1 MRKILVNST
10 ISMGVC
16 HMPKNKIRELLEQL
30 QGELDQV
37 DPQDEKGRKLLENIT
52 ADIDSFLQKSDAQSD
67 ESILQRLQDT
77 IDHFNIEHPKLT
89 MALSEIMSIL
99 SNAGI

>member
-1 MRKILVNST
+1 
-10 ISMGVC
+10 
-16 HMPKNKIRELLEQL
+16 MPKNKIRELLEQL

-52 ADIDSFLQKSDAQSD
+52 AEIDGFLQESDDRRD
-67 ESILQRLQDT
+67 ESILHRLQDT

-89 MALSEIMSIL
+89 LALSEILSIL

>member
-1 MRKILVNST
+1 
-10 ISMGVC
+10 
-16 HMPKNKIRELLEQL
+16 MPKNKIRELLEQL

-37 DPQDEKGRKLLENIT
+37 DPQDAKGRELLENIT
-52 ADIDSFLQKSDAQSD
+52 TDINSLLQDPNIQTD
-67 ESILQRLQDT
+67 ESVLQRLQDS

-89 MALSEIMSIL
+89 MALSEILSIL

>member
-1 MRKILVNST
+1 
-10 ISMGVC
+10 
-16 HMPKNKIRELLEQL
+16 MPKNKIQELLEQL
-30 QGELDQV
+30 RGELDQV

-52 ADIDSFLQKSDAQSD
+52 ADIDSFLHESVDQRD
-67 ESILQRLQDT
+67 ESVLQRLQDT

-89 MALSEIMSIL
+89 MALSEIISIL

>member
-1 MRKILVNST
+1 MPNKKI
-10 ISMGVC
+10 I
-16 HMPKNKIRELLEQL
+16 ELLEQL
-30 QGELDQV
+30 QEELDQI
-37 DPQDEKGRKLLENIT
+37 DPKDVKGRELLENIT
-52 ADIDSFLQKSDAQSD
+52 ADISSLLKESSIPAEDSV
-67 ESILQRLQDT
+67 LQRLQDT

>member
-1 MRKILVNST
+1 
-10 ISMGVC
+10 
-16 HMPKNKIRELLEQL
+16 MPKNKIRELLEQL
-30 QGELDQV
+30 QGELGQIA
-37 DPQDEKGRKLLENIT
+37 PQDKKGRELLENIT
-52 ADIDSFLQKSDAQSD
+52 TDINNLLQ
-67 ESILQRLQDT
+67 ESNTQVEESVIKRLQDT

>member
-1 MRKILVNST
+1 
-10 ISMGVC
+10 
-16 HMPKNKIRELLEQL
+16 MPKNKIRELLEQL
-30 QGELDQV
+30 QGELDQIG
-37 DPQDEKGRKLLENIT
+37 PQDTKGRELLENIT
-52 ADIDSFLQKSDAQSD
+52 ADINSLLQDPNIQTD
-67 ESILQRLQDT
+67 ESVLQRLQDS

>member
-1 MRKILVNST
+1 
-10 ISMGVC
+10 
-16 HMPKNKIRELLEQL
+16 MPKNKIRELLEQL
-30 QGELDQV
+30 QGELDQIA
-37 DPQDEKGRKLLENIT
+37 PQDKKGRELLENIT
-52 ADIDSFLQKSDAQSD
+52 TDINNLLQ
-67 ESILQRLQDT
+67 ESNTQVEESVIKRLQDT

>member
-1 MRKILVNST
+1 
-10 ISMGVC
+10 
-16 HMPKNKIRELLEQL
+16 MPKNKIRELLEQL
-30 QGELDQV
+30 QEELELIS
-37 DPQDEKGRKLLENIT
+37 PQDKKGRDLLENIT
-52 ADIDSFLQKSDAQSD
+52 TDINSLLQDPNVQTDASVL
-67 ESILQRLQDT
+67 ERLQDT

>member
-1 MRKILVNST
+1 MPNRKI
-10 ISMGVC
+10 M
-16 HMPKNKIRELLEQL
+16 ELLEQL
-30 QGELDQV
+30 KGELGQI
-37 DPQDEKGRKLLENIT
+37 DPKDVKGRELLEDIT
-52 ADIDSFLQKSDAQSD
+52 ADISSLLKESNTPAEDSV
-67 ESILQRLQDT
+67 LQRLQDT

>member
-1 MRKILVNST
+1 
-10 ISMGVC
+10 
-16 HMPKNKIRELLEQL
+16 MPKNKIRELLEQL

>member
-1 MRKILVNST
+1 MPNRKI
-10 ISMGVC
+10 M
-16 HMPKNKIRELLEQL
+16 ELLEQL
-30 QGELDQV
+30 KGELGQI
-37 DPQDEKGRKLLENIT
+37 DPKDVKGRELLEDIT
-52 ADIDSFLQKSDAQSD
+52 ADISSLLKESSTPAEDSV
-67 ESILQRLQDT
+67 LQRLQDT

>member
-1 MRKILVNST
+1 
-10 ISMGVC
+10 
-16 HMPKNKIRELLEQL
+16 MPKNKIRELLEQL

-52 ADIDSFLQKSDAQSD
+52 SEIDVFLQESDDRRD
-67 ESILQRLQDT
+67 ESILHRLQDT

-89 MALSEIMSIL
+89 LALSEILSIL

>member
-1 MRKILVNST
+1 
-10 ISMGVC
+10 
-16 HMPKNKIRELLEQL
+16 MPKNKIRELLEQL

-52 ADIDSFLQKSDAQSD
+52 EDINSFLQQSDAQRD
-67 ESILQRLQDT
+67 ETILQRLQDT

-89 MALSEIMSIL
+89 MALLEVLSIL

>member
-1 MRKILVNST
+1 
-10 ISMGVC
+10 
-16 HMPKNKIRELLEQL
+16 MPKNKIRDLLEQL
-30 QGELDQV
+30 QDELELLNPLDK
-37 DPQDEKGRKLLENIT
+37 KGRDLLENIS
-52 ADIDSFLQKSDAQSD
+52 ADINSLLQDSNTQAD
-67 ESILQRLQDT
+67 ESILKRLQDS

>member
-1 MRKILVNST
+1 
-10 ISMGVC
+10 
-16 HMPKNKIRELLEQL
+16 MPKNKIRELLEQL
-30 QGELDQV
+30 QGELDQISS
-37 DPQDEKGRKLLENIT
+37 QDVKGRELLENIT
-52 ADIDSFLQKSDAQSD
+52 ADISSLLQDTDIQTD
-67 ESILQRLQDT
+67 ESILKGLQDS

>member
-1 MRKILVNST
+1 
-10 ISMGVC
+10 
-16 HMPKNKIRELLEQL
+16 MPKNKIRELLEQL
-30 QGELDQV
+30 QGELDQIGS
-37 DPQDEKGRKLLENIT
+37 QDVKGRELLENIT
-52 ADIDSFLQKSDAQSD
+52 ADISSLLQDTDIQTD
-67 ESILQRLQDT
+67 ESILTSLQDS

>member
-1 MRKILVNST
+1 
-10 ISMGVC
+10 
-16 HMPKNKIRELLEQL
+16 MPKNKIRELLEQL
-30 QGELDQV
+30 QGELDQIGS
-37 DPQDEKGRKLLENIT
+37 QDVKGRELLENIT
-52 ADIDSFLQKSDAQSD
+52 ADINSLLQDTDIQTD
-67 ESILQRLQDT
+67 ESILKSLQDS

>member
-1 MRKILVNST
+1 
-10 ISMGVC
+10 
-16 HMPKNKIRELLEQL
+16 MPKNKIRELLEQL

-37 DPQDEKGRKLLENIT
+37 DPQDEKGRKMLENIT
-52 ADIDSFLQKSDAQSD
+52 TEIDSFLQKSDDQRD
-67 ESILQRLQDT
+67 ESFFQRLQDT

>member
-1 MRKILVNST
+1 
-10 ISMGVC
+10 MG
-16 HMPKNKIRELLEQL
+16 
-30 QGELDQV
+30 
-37 DPQDEKGRKLLENIT
+37 PQDVKGRELLENIT
-52 ADIDSFLQKSDAQSD
+52 ADINSLLQDPNIQTD
-67 ESILQRLQDT
+67 ESVLKSLQDS

>member
-1 MRKILVNST
+1 
-10 ISMGVC
+10 
-16 HMPKNKIRELLEQL
+16 MPKNKIRELLEQL

-37 DPQDEKGRKLLENIT
+37 DPQDEKGRDLLKNIT
-52 ADIDSFLQKSDAQSD
+52 ADIDSFLQKSDAHAE

>member
-1 MRKILVNST
+1 MIHFILD
-10 ISMGVC
+10 ISKGVC
-16 HMPKNKIRELLEQL
+16 YMQKNKIRELLEQL

-37 DPQDEKGRKLLENIT
+37 NPQDKKGRDLLENIT
-52 ADIDSFLQKSDAQSD
+52 TDINSLLQDSNIQSD
-67 ESILQRLQDT
+67 ESVLQRLQDT

>member
-1 MRKILVNST
+1 
-10 ISMGVC
+10 
-16 HMPKNKIRELLEQL
+16 MPKNKIRELLEQL
-30 QGELDQV
+30 QGELDQIGS
-37 DPQDEKGRKLLENIT
+37 QDVKGRELLENIT
-52 ADIDSFLQKSDAQSD
+52 ADISSLLQDTDIQTD
-67 ESILQRLQDT
+67 ESILKSLQDS

>member
-1 MRKILVNST
+1 
-10 ISMGVC
+10 
-16 HMPKNKIRELLEQL
+16 MPKNKIRELLEQL

-37 DPQDEKGRKLLENIT
+37 DPQDEKGRKMLENIT
-52 ADIDSFLQKSDAQSD
+52 TEIDSFLQKSDDQRD
-67 ESILQRLQDT
+67 ETFFQRLQDT